1 MKKNVCKYFSI
12 SALSCL
18 LLAASVSPSL
28 SSSAVGDVDVEDAI
42 VTSRYH
48 TTVDHVGI
56 QTDATLAFIGDAK
69 HGHIYLSVDDD
80 DGTFEPA
87 TDLLRLAP
95 IEGLRGL
102 KLGRIGDINA
112 RIPGLGWHGGAGH
125 VVSLVGLATRLRV
138 LDLGLPFPDG
148 TFKLTSAG
156 SVFLSAFVNLEELN
170 LRNHYITDGAANLIG
185 LVNLKRL
192 DLYNN
197 KIGSSVAALAT
208 LTEMEVLDIGNSG
221 NNEAPAQIAATQNT
235 LQAMINLREVDLEW
249 LGVDLATFDGWFAA
263 QIAAGARISKPEL
276 GISIRGFGTDFK
288 IDYDD
293 RHK

>member
-28 SSSAVGDVDVEDAI
+28 SSSAGGDVDVEDAI

-48 TTVDHVGI
+48 NTVDHAGI
-56 QTDATLAFIGDAK
+56 QTPATLAFIGDVH
-69 HGHIYLSVDDD
+69 HGHIYLSVSDDE
-80 DGTFEPA
+80 TFDPA
-87 TDLLRLAP
+87 ADLPVLAS
-95 IEGLRGL
+95 IDGLRGL
-102 KLGRIGDINA
+102 KLGRIGDIDA

-125 VVSLVGLATRLRV
+125 GASLVGFATRLRV

-148 TFKLTSAG
+148 RFKLTSAG
-156 SVFLSAFVNLEELN
+156 SGFLSAFVNLEELN
-170 LRNHYITDGAANLIG
+170 LRNHYITGGAVNLAG
-185 LVNLKRL
+185 LVELRRL

-197 KIGSSVAALAT
+197 KIGDSVAALST
-208 LTEMEVLDIGNSG
+208 LTKMEILDLG
-221 NNEAPAQIAATQNT
+221 NNGNMPLAATGVT
-235 LQAMINLREVDLEW
+235 LQAMPALKEVDLSY
-249 LGVDLATFDGWFAA
+249 LAGVTPVIFNGWFAP
-263 QIAAGARISKPEL
+263 QIPGIRASMPVLDIS
-276 GISIRGFGTDFK
+276 RGFGTDFK